1 MGRARI
7 PKNFPR
13 VALDSVLIIGSGK
26 WANTLTER
34 YRTLANINVSQISFQ
49 QSLLF
54 AKGSLPPNDLFV
66 LASRPQNNFE
76 FLLKH
81 ENSKANFLVEKPLV
95 FDERS
100 RTFFSTRPPTARISV
115 NYQYSSTPGWTEFVE
130 ICKSHLEDITAI
142 SISNL
147 GPVARS
153 YLSPALD
160 YGSHVLALAI
170 ELRSIL
176 EMNYQDFQ
184 IVDCQG
190 DELRQEIKIVL
201 NKIELYLE
209 FGTHEVRANRIQLRL
224 RNHETVFDLNAKK
237 GKSITGNTEV
247 GSREPILRTL
257 QSALNLANK
266 KPIQG
271 VQESIEIF
279 DIYKKAINS

>member
-13 VALDSVLIIGSGK
+13 VALDSVLIVGSGK
-26 WANTLTER
+26 WASTLTER
-34 YRTLANINVSQISFQ
+34 YRTLIDLDVNQISFQ

-54 AKGSLPPNDLFV
+54 AKGSLPPSDLFV
-66 LASRPQNNFE
+66 LASRPQKNFE

-81 ENSKANFLVEKPLV
+81 EDSKANFLVEKPLV
-95 FDERS
+95 FDEGS
-100 RTFFSTRPPTARISV
+100 RVFFSTSPPKARISV
-115 NYQYSSTPGWTEFVE
+115 NYQYSSTPGWSEFAE
-130 ICKSHLEDITAI
+130 ICKSNLEDITSI

-176 EMNYQDFQ
+176 EINQQDFQ

-190 DELRQEIKIVL
+190 DEFRQEIKIVL
-201 NKIELYLE
+201 KKIELNLKYG
-209 FGTHEVRANRIQLRL
+209 FHEMRENRIQLRI
-224 RNHETVFDLNAKK
+224 RNQDTVFDLNAKK
-237 GKSITGNTEV
+237 SNSIAGNTKI
-247 GSREPILRTL
+247 GLREPILRTL
-257 QSALNLANK
+257 ESALNLANK

-279 DIYKKAINS
+279 DIYKKVINS